1 MSCFLSISQVYF
13 FRRYYRNRRYW
24 IMKSSTVSRC
34 IHIVTFCALFLCMIC
49 IIFFINSAPMIS
61 NGDRWSPNVIFFLL
75 NAIFWL
81 VLTIFIIG
89 TISSVILFLC
99 NLMHFRKLSKKVF
112 WINAALDIYPLLLL
126 FIVSGG
132 NASNVAHL
140 LACPITA
147 FPFFS

>member
-1 MSCFLSISQVYF
+1 
-13 FRRYYRNRRYW
+13 
-24 IMKSSTVSRC
+24 MKSSIFSRFV
-34 IHIVTFCALFLCMIC
+34 HIVTFYAFFLCMIW
-49 IIFFINSAPMIS
+49 IIFFINTAPILS
-61 NGDRWSPNVIFFLL
+61 NYNRWSPNAIFFLF
-75 NAIFWL
+75 NAIFWF

-89 TISSVILFLC
+89 TILSVILFLY
-99 NLMHFRKLSKKVF
+99 NLVHFRKLSKKVF

>member
-1 MSCFLSISQVYF
+1 MH
-13 FRRYYRNRRYW
+13 
-24 IMKSSTVSRC
+24 KSTHIVQYV
-34 IHIVTFCALFLCMIC
+34 IHIITILALLAC
-49 IIFFINSAPMIS
+49 IIICTLFFVIS
-61 NGDRWSPNVIFFLL
+61 DYGIPFIIDIDHTHSSIGNNLF

-89 TISSVILFLC
+89 TILSVILFLY
-99 NLMHFRKLSKKVF
+99 NLMHFRKLSRKVF
-112 WINAALDIYPLLLL
+112 WTNAVLDIYPLLLL

-132 NASNVAHL
+132 NISNVAHL

>member
-1 MSCFLSISQVYF
+1 MPCFLSISQVYSKQILLIGRHF
-13 FRRYYRNRRYW
+13 
-24 IMKSSTVSRC
+24 IMKSSIFSRC
-34 IHIVTFCALFLCMIC
+34 VHIITFCTLFLCAIC
-49 IIFFINSAPMIS
+49 IMFFIHSAPIVS
-61 NGDRWSPNVIFFLL
+61 SGDRWSPNGIFFLL
-75 NAIFWL
+75 NAIFWF

-89 TISSVILFLC
+89 TILSVILFLC
-99 NLMHFRKLSKKVF
+99 NLMHFRKLPKKIF

-132 NASNVAHL
+132 NVSNVAHL